1 MKWAAVFTILL
12 VLIPFLFFGTWFIWS
27 DETTKT
33 DATQPDFIYIGQQ
46 SGSDFSVF
54 IYEDTKTG
62 VQYIVYTHHRY
73 YGVTIS
79 PRYNPDGSLFQ
90 STTPEAK

>member
-1 MKWAAVFTILL
+1 MKWVAVFTIS
-12 VLIPFLFFGTWFIWS
+12 VLITIVCFGTWFIWS

-33 DATQPDFIYIGQQ
+33 DATQPDFIYIDKQT
-46 SGSDFSVF
+46 GSNFNVF

-62 VQYIVYTHHRY
+62 VQYIIYDHHGA
-73 YGVTIS
+73 YGVTMS

>member
-1 MKWAAVFTILL
+1 MKWTAIFTIS
-12 VLIPFLFFGTWFIWS
+12 VLIVIISFGTWFIWS

-33 DATQPDFIYIGQQ
+33 DATQPDFIYIDKQL
-46 SGSDFSVF
+46 GSNFNVF

-62 VQYIVYTHHRY
+62 VQYIIYDHHGT
-73 YGVTIS
+73 YGCTMS

-90 STTPEAK
+90 STTPEAT